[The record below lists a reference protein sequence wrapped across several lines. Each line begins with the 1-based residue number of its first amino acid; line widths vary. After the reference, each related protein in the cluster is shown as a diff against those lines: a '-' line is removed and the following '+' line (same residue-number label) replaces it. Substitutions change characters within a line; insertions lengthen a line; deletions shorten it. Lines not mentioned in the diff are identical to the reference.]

1 MSNSITGRVL
11 SIGEPVVVQGRNK
24 PFTKRE
30 VVIDC
35 TRYDPYTG
43 ERSQFENTPALE
55 FGGDIVAELDDIRPG
70 EVVTI
75 HFDVVGTRYVGQDKR
90 EKIFTRLR
98 PYKLERRNATQ
109 QQPQQTQQAP
119 QPMPEPA
126 TFPPQQ
132 PSLFDAMGPSDQLP
146 F

>member
-109 QQPQQTQQAP
+109 QQQPTQQAP

-132 PSLFDAMGPSDQLP
+132 PSLFGEEQLP